1 MTSKTVLNIIM
12 DLFIAYNNYVWNQYG
27 QEDFSNY
34 KLHGNYQVGFKRF
47 KAEKGNDC
55 LVFYPVDMG
64 VRQVPCTPFI
74 NPAKYIKG
82 CKLIGMAPG
91 QHSSITHRVI

>member
-64 VRQVPCTPFI
+64 VR
-74 NPAKYIKG
+74 
-82 CKLIGMAPG
+82 
-91 QHSSITHRVI
+91 